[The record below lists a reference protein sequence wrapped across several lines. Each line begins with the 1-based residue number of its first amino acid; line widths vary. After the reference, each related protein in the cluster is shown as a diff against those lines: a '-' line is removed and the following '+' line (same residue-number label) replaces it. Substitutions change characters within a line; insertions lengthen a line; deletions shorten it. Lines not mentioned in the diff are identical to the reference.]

1 MITCNL
7 QGGIGNQMFQIA
19 STISHAKKM
28 GSEYFFDFDKCQ
40 TPNQGKKSTHY
51 SNSVFRKIK
60 NDSLLKYNSLSS
72 YQEPSYNFS
81 ELPHIDNVVLN
92 GYFQSEKYF
101 KNHEKFI
108 KDIFYF
114 NDVDKEVN
122 DFLNSIK
129 QGKTITSIHVRR
141 GDYLKFIDVHPICSL
156 DYYQKSMELIG
167 ESNFIVISDDIDW
180 CKENI
185 KGDNVFYSEYM
196 DDIYDLSVIKNCD
209 YNINANSSFSWWG
222 AWLNENPNKKVIIPK
237 IWFGTNKKLDIK
249 DLIPNKWKKI

>member
-1 MITCNL
+1 M
-7 QGGIGNQMFQIA
+7 
-19 STISHAKKM
+19 
-28 GSEYFFDFDKCQ
+28 
-40 TPNQGKKSTHY
+40 
-51 SNSVFRKIK
+51 
-60 NDSLLKYNSLSS
+60 
-72 YQEPSYNFS
+72 
-81 ELPHIDNVVLN
+81 N